1 MKQKLVVV
9 QGETDKP
16 TTVVGD
22 FNTSFSDNDR
32 TNTQKVTKRMVELN
46 DTSNLI

>member
-1 MKQKLVVV
+1 MKQKLAVG
-9 QGETDKP
+9 QGEIDKP
-16 TTVVGD
+16 TIVVGD

-32 TNTQKVTKRMVELN
+32 TNTQKMTKRMVELG